1 MHDKNFPKEVSSHAL
16 ASGWAQWAIMKRHLI
31 YPDSKQFPSAFHPLL
46 DGAQVYDSSCSPAAR
61 VWFIDKEDGF
71 YLKAAPKGS
80 LQKEAALTRF
90 FHEKHL
96 AAEVLAYESLEQDWL
111 LTIRVSG
118 EDCLYQPYLDEPK
131 RLCDT
136 LAHLLRELHGTDF
149 SGCPVPDRMAD
160 YCATAEHNYRRGAY
174 DLSLFPDHW
183 NYASPEDAW
192 AVVEANRHL
201 LRSDTLLHGDYCLPN
216 IMLDNWK
223 FSGFIDL
230 DSGGV
235 GDRHVDLFWG
245 AWTLNFNL
253 KTDSYRER
261 FLDAYGR
268 DAIEEDMLPII
279 AAFEVF
285 G

>member
-1 MHDKNFPKEVSSHAL
+1 MERKQISVNMEHFPAL
-16 ASGWAQWAIMKRHLI
+16 
-31 YPDSKQFPSAFHPLL
+31 FHPFLSN
-46 DGAQVYDSSCSPAAR
+46 ATVFDSSCSKQAQ
-61 VWFIDKEDGF
+61 VWFIDKEDGL

-90 FHEKHL
+90 FHSKRL
-96 AAEVLAYESLEQDWL
+96 AAEVLAYESLDRDWL
-111 LTIRVSG
+111 FTTRVPG
-118 EDCLYQPYLDEPK
+118 EDCLYPPYMEDPK

-149 SGCPVPDRMAD
+149 SGCPVPDHTAEYRAR
-160 YCATAEHNYRRGAY
+160 AEHNYRAQQF
-174 DLSLFPDHW
+174 DLALFPDNW
-183 NYASPEDAW
+183 GYNSPEEAW
-192 AVVEANRHL
+192 AVIEANRHRL
-201 LRSDTLLHGDYCLPN
+201 CSDTLLHGDYCLPN

-245 AWTLNFNL
+245 TWSLNFNL
-253 KTDSYRER
+253 KTDAYRER

-268 DAIEEDMLPII
+268 DVIEPDIFPVI